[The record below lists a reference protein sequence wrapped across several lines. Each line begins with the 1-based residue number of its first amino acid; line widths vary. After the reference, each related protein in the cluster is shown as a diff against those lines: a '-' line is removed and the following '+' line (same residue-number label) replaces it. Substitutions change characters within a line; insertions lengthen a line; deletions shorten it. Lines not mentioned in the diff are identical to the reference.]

1 MTTTQLKVYLAGPME
16 SAGGNWNLPLFDYA
30 AERMR
35 AQGWDVFNPAELLR
49 ATSGSLQELLD
60 QDPELRKM
68 LRQQAL
74 KTELNW
80 IMDHAQLV
88 MLLPG
93 WERSPGAK
101 AEYALAVALG
111 IETRETGTIIL
122 PTEKSAGQSSTLD
135 LSEPV

>member
-1 MTTTQLKVYLAGPME
+1 MTTQLKVYLAGPME
-16 SAGGNWNLPLFDYA
+16 SAGGNWNIPLFDYA

-35 AQGWDVFNPAELLR
+35 AHGWDVFNPADQLR
-49 ATSGSLQELLD
+49 AVSGSLQELLK
-60 QDPELRKM
+60 QDKEMRKIM
-68 LRQQAL
+68 RKEAL

-101 AEYALAVALG
+101 AEYALALALG

-122 PTEKSAGQSSTLD
+122 PTERSAGKSELD
-135 LSEPV
+135 LSAPV